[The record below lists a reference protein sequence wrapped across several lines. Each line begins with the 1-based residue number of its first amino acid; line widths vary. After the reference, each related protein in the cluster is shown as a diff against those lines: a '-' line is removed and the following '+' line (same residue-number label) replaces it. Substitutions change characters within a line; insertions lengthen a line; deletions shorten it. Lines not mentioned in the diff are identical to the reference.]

1 MWHAYKNNCL
11 LTIYSGKKE
20 GEWEGISLRKK
31 GITFDCIWCWWYSIQ
46 AQTKVY
52 AKQSERRASYKCIKC
67 YSVIW
72 RNNRSPAKTKAEVL
86 KYLEAAEINKSI
98 LEITE
103 QKQLKVKELENLNKA
118 EMRSKK
124 TKKKKAGKER
134 SSNLP
139 SSIKGWS
146 TKESSSNSGDETEI
160 IPTDESENELQVP
173 SQAER
178 QTRKEMLYSYCAEVI
193 EQNEPT
199 CTQVQ
204 PPAKEAAEE
213 SPEMTFF

>member
-1 MWHAYKNNCL
+1 
-11 LTIYSGKKE
+11 
-20 GEWEGISLRKK
+20 
-31 GITFDCIWCWWYSIQ
+31 
-46 AQTKVY
+46 
-52 AKQSERRASYKCIKC
+52 
-67 YSVIW
+67 
-72 RNNRSPAKTKAEVL
+72 
-86 KYLEAAEINKSI
+86 
-98 LEITE
+98 
-103 QKQLKVKELENLNKA
+103 LNKA

-139 SSIKGWS
+139 SSIKGWL
-146 TKESSSNSGDETEI
+146 TKESSSNSGDESET

>member
-1 MWHAYKNNCL
+1 MNEKGYPYA
-11 LTIYSGKKE
+11 KKVSRSTVF
-20 GEWEGISLRKK
+20 GVDDTPSKPKRKYMQSSLREEQVTNVSNAIQSYDETIALLQKQK
-31 GITFDCIWCWWYSIQ
+31 QKYSSI
-46 AQTKVY
+46 
-52 AKQSERRASYKCIKC
+52 E
-67 YSVIW
+67 
-72 RNNRSPAKTKAEVL
+72 